1 MLAFK
6 SSSDQQTPLTGC
18 FRRNQS
24 LDLQIKMHVLLIYEK
39 SLKNNFSS
47 FFSKYL
53 SREFRDKLDNV
64 QRNSLTE

>member
-18 FRRNQS
+18 FRRNKS

-39 SLKNNFSS
+39 SLKNNFERVH
-47 FFSKYL
+47 FLVNF
-53 SREFRDKLDNV
+53 
-64 QRNSLTE
+64 